1 MPRPSNVERPPL
13 QEPHRTSVSIS
24 ISETES
30 LELGDEKKVGRE
42 RVRDKDLN
50 LALPCST
57 ASCSELLAIKKKKKK
72 ALFQN
77 ILSVPLQ
84 GECTVSP
91 LFLSLPALIISSY
104 Q

>member
-72 ALFQN
+72 LYFR
-77 ILSVPLQ
+77 
-84 GECTVSP
+84 T
-91 LFLSLPALIISSY
+91 F
-104 Q
+104 